1 MPLAIFDPQR
11 TRISFLLLLTLG
23 ISLLFLGLVQD
34 FLIALLSAA
43 ILAALARPFY
53 LWIRSRVGGRENL
66 ASAIS
71 VLLML
76 LVVILPMMIFTA
88 ILLGEAVG
96 ISKSATAWVG
106 QNIREPSALQAR
118 LQEIPYLQKLVPYQG
133 EIIAKAGE
141 LASKAGS
148 FMAKVLAAG
157 ARGTAAFIMSL
168 FIMLYAM
175 FYFLPHGG
183 QWLRQALNNTPL
195 TENDKKRLL
204 STFTTVTRASLK
216 GSLVIGVVQGT
227 LAGLSFAV
235 AGIQGAVFWGTVMA
249 VLSMLPL
256 VGTAL
261 VWIPT
266 VIYLAINGQT
276 VEAIGIGLWCALVVG
291 MVDNVLR
298 PLLIGKDT
306 KMPDLLVL
314 LTTLGGLSM
323 FGAIGVFI
331 GPIIGALFITV
342 WDIWGVATQQEDSTS
357 QAPLALEA
365 KPDSQEQVASD

>member
-1 MPLAIFDPQR
+1 MPFAAIFDPQR
-11 TRISFLLLLTLG
+11 ARVSFLLLLTLG
-23 ISLLFLGLVQD
+23 ITLLFLGVVQE

-53 LWIRSRVGGRENL
+53 LWMLPRLGKREGP
-66 ASAIS
+66 ASAIT
-71 VLLML
+71 VLLIL
-76 LVVILPMMIFTA
+76 LVVILPMMLFTA
-88 ILLGEAVG
+88 ILVGEAVG

-106 QNIREPSALQAR
+106 QNIREPSALQAQ
-118 LQEIPYLQKLVPYQG
+118 LQELPFFDKLLPYQD
-133 EIIAKAGE
+133 EIVAKAGE

-148 FMAKVLAAG
+148 FIAKALAAG
-157 ARGTAAFIMSL
+157 ARGTASFIMSL

-195 TENDKKRLL
+195 TENDKNRLL

-227 LAGLSFAV
+227 LAGISFAV
-235 AGIQGAVFWGTVMA
+235 AGVQGAVFWGTVMA

-261 VWIPT
+261 VWVPT
-266 VIYLAINGQT
+266 VIYLALHGQT
-276 VEAIGIGLWCALVVG
+276 VEAIGIGIWCALVVG

-314 LTTLGGLSM
+314 LTTMGGLSM

-342 WDIWGVATQQEDSTS
+342 WDIWSVANQQRSADT
-357 QAPLALEA
+357 PLALES
-365 KPDSQEQVASD
+365 KPEGEENP